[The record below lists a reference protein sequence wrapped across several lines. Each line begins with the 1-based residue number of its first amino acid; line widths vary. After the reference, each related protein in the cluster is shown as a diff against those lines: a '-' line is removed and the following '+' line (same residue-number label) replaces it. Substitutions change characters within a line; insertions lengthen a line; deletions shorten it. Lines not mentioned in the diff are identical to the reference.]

1 MIWLSADTAKS
12 VPCSLERVLVILGS
26 PHPHGPTARL
36 TKALLDF
43 LPAGTHTMVWDCFD
57 RMPLP
62 CDDCGYC
69 KRREGCS
76 KRDLD
81 GFYAEL
87 EAADLLVFATPVYH
101 RSCPAPMKAVLDRL
115 QRYWSAR
122 FILGIRPPIRKP
134 KKGLLLTVS
143 GSPSDEGG
151 RLIEQQL
158 APHLTVLNTVL
169 AGAVHA
175 VNADAGVPLD
185 EAEAQMR
192 TILQTIYG

>member
-1 MIWLSADTAKS
+1 MSADTAKNA
-12 VPCSLERVLVILGS
+12 PCSPERVLVIFGS

-36 TKALLDF
+36 TETVLAS
-43 LPAGTHTMVWDCFD
+43 LPVGTHTMVWNCFKN
-57 RMPLP
+57 MSVP

-81 GFYAEL
+81 GFYTEL
-87 EAADLLVFATPVYH
+87 EEADLLIFATPVYH
-101 RSCPAPMKAVLDRL
+101 RSFPAPMKAVLDRL

-122 FILGIRPPIRKP
+122 FILGIRPPIGKP
-134 KKGLLLTVS
+134 KPGLLLTVS

-158 APHLTVLNTVL
+158 APHLTVLNTKL

-175 VNADAGVPLD
+175 VNADAGDPLD
-185 EAEAQMR
+185 DAQAQVR
-192 TILQTIYG
+192 AVLRQIFG